1 MIKQTANYNIIR
13 HDKRGMSL
21 VEVMVG
27 LVLFFLVF
35 GATFKAFAPT
45 ATDSHNLL
53 RGVTIAMNAGN
64 WYLNELERKINYE
77 GALDIDLMGSN
88 DVTYMFTE
96 DYFSDI
102 ALLRALA
109 ATSNI
114 EMDGNVYKVKIDFRW
129 GNHINDAKRNHN
141 FTLSRL
147 IVQPSF

>member
-1 MIKQTANYNIIR
+1 
-13 HDKRGMSL
+13 MSL

-35 GATFKAFAPT
+35 GATFRAFAPT

-64 WYLNELERKINYE
+64 WYLNEVERKVNYE
-77 GALDIDLMGSN
+77 GALEASFLGST
-88 DVTYMFTE
+88 DVSSMFTE

-102 ALLRALA
+102 TLLRALE

-114 EMDGNVYKVKIDFRW
+114 TVDGNLYNVKIDFRW
-129 GNHINDAKRNHN
+129 GNHTNDTKKSHN